1 MADDLDAICTDL
13 DTLMRKFF
21 VEWSRY
27 RYFME
32 TLSKNVK
39 NGYLNISKTRY
50 SIGVGSISEL
60 QIPDHEFRPLVEVT
74 CNEHMS
80 AEKHEKDII
89 ELIFFHT
96 GKKPQNMNVEISN
109 QGDAATNTVRKRFI
123 QTTEIVN
130 TDDAGSKKQ
139 ESESIMEESDKIS
152 HCTNE
157 TELRPDPLKWF
168 GYLAPTCLRQGQVS
182 FQEATNNVVQA
193 VNAKIRLHR
202 IILDFEELKKKKQKL
217 LSDVETVSCRSDT
230 QGN

>member
-1 MADDLDAICTDL
+1 MADDLDAICMDL

-21 VEWSRY
+21 VEWSIY

-32 TLSKNVK
+32 SLSKSLT

-50 SIGVGSISEL
+50 SMGVGSISEL
-60 QIPDHEFRPLVEVT
+60 QIPDYEFRPLVEVT
-74 CNEHMS
+74 CNEQF
-80 AEKHEKDII
+80 AEEHEKDII
-89 ELIFFHT
+89 ELISFHA
-96 GKKPQNMNVEISN
+96 GKMPQNMNVKINN
-109 QGDAATNTVRKRFI
+109 QGGDATNTVRKRFV
-123 QTTEIVN
+123 QTKETGK
-130 TDDAGSKKQ
+130 TGDAGSKKQ
-139 ESESIMEESDKIS
+139 ESESILEESIKIS

-157 TELRPDPLKWF
+157 ADLRPDPLKWF

-182 FQEATNNVVQA
+182 FQEATNNAAQA

-230 QGN
+230 QGS